1 MTTLQPLR
9 KITLILILIAAF
21 PAAFLIYELN
31 ALNKDEEIIKDIY
44 RNQLDAILFSVNQY
58 SDDLVG
64 SWANRLSAVL
74 QVSDTLSTDQIS
86 MGLKDVN

>member
-9 KITLILILIAAF
+9 KITLILVLIAAF

-31 ALNKDEEIIKDIY
+31 ALNKDEVIIKDIY

-58 SDDLVG
+58 
-64 SWANRLSAVL
+64 
-74 QVSDTLSTDQIS
+74 
-86 MGLKDVN
+86 